1 MVPLPLPLSVKES
14 PLGSPAILRLGVGSP
29 FAFTEALNAVLTYAV
44 LLVMLDIFGVL
55 VIVNVNAC
63 VAVPLLFFA
72 LIVKLYV
79 PASFALLKLP
89 LKIAVP
95 SLLSFKI
102 TPLGKLPLPETL
114 LIFGI
119 GSPVVSTVK
128 LNGTP

>member
-1 MVPLPLPLSVKES
+1 
-14 PLGSPAILRLGVGSP
+14 
-29 FAFTEALNAVLTYAV
+29 
-44 LLVMLDIFGVL
+44 